1 MFNIEIIING
11 GVGMKDFLIKYE
23 GIALYEENLI
33 IVKANSMKDAINKF
47 HVNMINSI
55 DMFEEFG
62 ECLGGYIQ
70 HEYIEYTI
78 KGNKEEFD
86 WDKATEIFIRS
97 EKGFSDKR
105 RFKGLDLDKLVQE
118 CLNILSDTSSYY
130 NKISNETK
138 ESIFKWMYKD
148 IGTVSLNEIKVLE

>member
-1 MFNIEIIING
+1 MNRG
-11 GVGMKDFLIKYE
+11 GCMKDFLMKYE
-23 GIALYEENLI
+23 NITLYEEYLT
-33 IVKANSMKDAINKF
+33 IVKANSEKEAINKF
-47 HVNMINSI
+47 HDHMINSI

-62 ECLGGYIQ
+62 EFLGGYIQ
-70 HEYIEYTI
+70 DKYIKYTI

-86 WDKATEIFIRS
+86 WDKATDIFIRS

-118 CLNILSDTSSYY
+118 CLNILSDTSIY
-130 NKISNETK
+130 NEVSNETK

-148 IGTVSLNEIKVLE
+148 IGSVSLNKIRVLE

>member
-1 MFNIEIIING
+1 
-11 GVGMKDFLIKYE
+11 MKDFLIKYE
-23 GIALYEENLI
+23 DITLYEECLT
-33 IVKANSMKDAINKF
+33 IVKANSEKEAIKKF
-47 HVNMINSI
+47 HDHMINSI
-55 DMFEEFG
+55 DIFEEFG
-62 ECLGGYIQ
+62 ECLDGYIQ

-118 CLNILSDTSSYY
+118 CLNILSDTSIY
-130 NKISNETK
+130 NEVSNETK
-138 ESIFKWMYKD
+138 ESIFKWMYED
-148 IGTVSLNEIKVLE
+148 IGALNLNKIRVLE